1 MHSIMLRQLRAMW
14 VGGGWR
20 GGGEGRL
27 TASCLIDDDL
37 MLILLAAQPGRQLEV
52 IARLQGR
59 AAQGGPHHLCRDAD
73 PCPYMENLG
82 NKCWCQQ
89 HLGCTVENRIYSMF
103 QQIFLFMS
111 NCPSV
116 LIWNRIQ
123 PYRYFLHCIRIFHDK
138 VYFYNGFLH

>member
-14 VGGGWR
+14 VGGG

-52 IARLQGR
+52 IAGLQGR
-59 AAQGGPHHLCRDAD
+59 AAQCGPHHLCRDAD

-116 LIWNRIQ
+116 LIR
-123 PYRYFLHCIRIFHDK
+123 IRI
-138 VYFYNGFLH
+138 